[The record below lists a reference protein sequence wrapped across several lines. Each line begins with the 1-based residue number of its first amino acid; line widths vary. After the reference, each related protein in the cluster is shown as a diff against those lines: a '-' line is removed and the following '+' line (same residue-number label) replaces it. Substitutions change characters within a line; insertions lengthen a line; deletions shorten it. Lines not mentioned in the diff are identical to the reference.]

1 MRTPMLLILCT
12 SLLPAGAAF
21 ANEGKSL
28 YREGT
33 YQPLTA
39 DHKARRAGDLV
50 TVLVYE
56 NASASSTADTS
67 AGRDANAGVSIELPR
82 PQRSHSAG
90 VTTNNDFRG
99 QGQTQRS
106 GRVLAQLTV
115 SIQEVLPNG
124 DLAIAGTQALEIN
137 GEKQLIKLEGRVRA
151 HDITDLNTVVSTR
164 VADARIS
171 VVGDGTVSDQQKP
184 GWWQRL
190 LTLFG
195 L

>member
-1 MRTPMLLILCT
+1 MFLVLGVGLLL
-12 SLLPAGAAF
+12 AAR
-21 ANEGKSL
+21 ANAIESKSL
-28 YREGT
+28 YHEGT

-39 DHKARRAGDLV
+39 DHKARRVGDLV
-50 TVLVYE
+50 TILVYE

-67 AGRDANAGVSIELPR
+67 AARDANAGVSVEIPR
-82 PQRSHSAG
+82 PQRSHTAG

-99 QGQTQRS
+99 QGQTQRT

-115 SIQEVLPNG
+115 SIKEVLPNG

-151 HDITDLNTVVSTR
+151 HDITDLNTVVSSR